1 MPAAFLL
8 EEYNMELKEL
18 VANILKI
25 FQIQSVKNL
34 PDAIMEQYVDDSL
47 GITQQNIFTEYL
59 NLCPDLTIDYM
70 QSIHQFYN
78 ADREEKKQD
87 FTPKSLAKLLA
98 QLVSNK
104 NEKWCCDYC
113 AGSGALTIQKWAE
126 NHNIKFWCEELDEN
140 VIPLLLFN
148 LSVRNIEAYVLHK
161 NILSGE
167 IFTAY
172 ELQKGERYSKIKII
186 NSTELPKIKFDSII
200 SNPPYNIPW
209 NVVDDDR
216 FKIMETIP
224 SANNANFAFVYNA
237 LYNLAEN
244 GNAAF
249 ILPNGVL
256 TSSGNEGNV
265 RKALVKN
272 QKIKAVIALPAH
284 MFESTSIP
292 VCILL
297 FSQKASKITIIDA
310 RESYQTEERK
320 QCGELHTKNRVY
332 IKKINFLSDDIINLI
347 HDCINSKKSIDE
359 FCISIDTETVKNNEY
374 IINVG
379 RYIKKATKVET
390 HRPFADIIN
399 DINRII
405 AEKNIVKLS
414 INETIAKQIGI
425 IDIYELEKQN
435 NKMISEQNPF
445 YEKLCN
451 ITFLKSDF
459 LTLTKNKNEIKF
471 ENRSKESLSSIL
483 RMTLP
488 VWKHHIFYLNEQE
501 NILLCELRDA
511 LLPELMEGKIDL
523 DGLEL

>member
-1 MPAAFLL
+1 
-8 EEYNMELKEL
+8 MELKEL
-18 VANILKI
+18 TADILKMFSI
-25 FQIQSVKNL
+25 HNVKEL
-34 PDAIMEQYVDDSL
+34 PAAIMKQYVGDNL

-59 NLCPDLTIDYM
+59 SLCPDLTIDYM
-70 QSIHQFYN
+70 QPIHQFYN
-78 ADREEKKQD
+78 ADRETKKQD
-87 FTPKSLAKLLA
+87 YTPKSLAKLLA
-98 QLVSNK
+98 RLVNNK

-113 AGSGALTIQKWAE
+113 AGSGALTIQKWTE
-126 NHNIKFWCEELDEN
+126 SPNIKFWCEELDEN

-167 IFTAY
+167 VFAVY
-172 ELQKGERYSKIKII
+172 QLQKGQQYSKIKII
-186 NSTELPKIKFDSII
+186 NYAELPKIKFDSII

-209 NVVDDDR
+209 NVINDDR
-216 FKIMETIP
+216 FKVTEAIP
-224 SANNANFAFVYNA
+224 PASNANFAFVYNA
-237 LYNLAEN
+237 LYNLSEK

-256 TSSGNEGNV
+256 TSSGGEGEV
-265 RKALVKN
+265 RKALLQN
-272 QKIKAVIALPAH
+272 EKIKAVIGLPGH

-292 VCILL
+292 VCVLL
-297 FSQKASKITIIDA
+297 FSKEVTKITIIDA
-310 RESYQTEERK
+310 RESYETEERK

-332 IKKINFLSDDIINLI
+332 IKKINFLSDDIINLMC
-347 HDCINSKKSIDE
+347 DCINSEKSIDG
-359 FCISIDTETVKNNEY
+359 FCISIDTEVAKNNEY
-374 IINVG
+374 ILNVG
-379 RYIKKATKVET
+379 RYIKKSTKAEI
-390 HRPFADIIN
+390 HRPFADIIK

-405 AEKNIVKLS
+405 FEKNLVKLS

-425 IDIYELEKQN
+425 SDIYELEKEN
-435 NKMISEQNPF
+435 NKILSEQNPF

-451 ITFLKSDF
+451 VTFLKSDF

-511 LLPELMEGKIDL
+511 LLPELIEGKIDL
-523 DGLEL
+523 EGLEL